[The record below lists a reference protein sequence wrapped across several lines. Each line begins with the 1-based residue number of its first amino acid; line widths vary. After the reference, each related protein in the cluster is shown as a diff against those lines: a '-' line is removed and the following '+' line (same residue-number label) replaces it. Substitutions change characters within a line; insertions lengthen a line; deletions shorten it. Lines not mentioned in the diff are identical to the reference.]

1 MQVALSEND
10 PHYTLEYS
18 ALLTPLFEPNTP
30 PNERHPLDDRVEE
43 SRVDVE
49 LDLREPVSKL
59 LRLGTQ
65 HAHVKAENTAGAASL
80 VQGNLELKEYIKW
93 LSVLWRIYDALE
105 LGLQEY
111 SCHPVLAPTYDPTRL
126 ARAPALADDIAY
138 LLTLLPAS
146 ATSNAPTTFTDTA
159 SPEPANPLPPFPL
172 LDFLFPIFN
181 APPPPLNRYL
191 GHIRSLAS
199 SSITAPGLLAH
210 AYVQY
215 LGDLSGGQVIGA
227 RVRESYDLGE
237 SNRGTKF
244 YEFDLQQ
251 GGDTAD
257 HESIVNLRKRLI
269 EFKDWYRR
277 GIDEGVGEDQKLKAD
292 MVEEANLAF
301 AFNTD
306 LFSIINVS
314 EKPNLA
320 LQVNTQTP
328 TDNKDF
334 L

>member
-1 MQVALSEND
+1 MGVHSFADLAVVQ

-80 VQGNLELKEYIKW
+80 VQGDLELKEYIKW

-146 ATSNAPTTFTDTA
+146 ATN
-159 SPEPANPLPPFPL
+159 
-172 LDFLFPIFN
+172 FLFPIFN

-191 GHIRSLAS
+191 RHIRSLAS

-251 GGDTAD
+251 GVDTAD

-277 GIDEGVGEDQKLKAD
+277 GMDEGVGEDQKLKAD

-328 TDNKDF
+328 ADNKDF

>member
-1 MQVALSEND
+1 MRVHSFADLAIVQ

-146 ATSNAPTTFTDTA
+146 ATN
-159 SPEPANPLPPFPL
+159 
-172 LDFLFPIFN
+172 FLFPIFN